1 MVRSMTGFGR
11 GNNILNGREISIEIK
26 SVNHRYFEFSC
37 RMPRSLSFLEDKIK
51 AYVNSHI
58 SRGKVEVSLSV
69 YDRETTDTL
78 VTANLPLARSYYEA
92 VKAVA
97 AELSLP
103 NDASAFT
110 IAHMPDVITAIRE
123 DMNEEAIWA
132 DVSTVLSEAVESFVA
147 MREKEGER
155 LCEDIMSRLAAI
167 ENTVGSIEELSAPRL
182 EIYREK
188 LYAKMQSVLEDTN
201 IDETRILLEAAVYAD
216 RTAIDE
222 ESVRLRSH
230 ISQYRDI
237 LSGNEPVGRKLDFL
251 TQELNREINTIGS
264 KANDLDITGHVVDI
278 KAEIEK
284 IREQIQNME

>member
-11 GNNILNGREISIEIK
+11 GNNIFNGREISIEIK

-132 DVSTVLSEAVESFVA
+132 DVSTVLSEAVDSFVA

-155 LCEDIMSRLAAI
+155 LCEDIMSRLTAI